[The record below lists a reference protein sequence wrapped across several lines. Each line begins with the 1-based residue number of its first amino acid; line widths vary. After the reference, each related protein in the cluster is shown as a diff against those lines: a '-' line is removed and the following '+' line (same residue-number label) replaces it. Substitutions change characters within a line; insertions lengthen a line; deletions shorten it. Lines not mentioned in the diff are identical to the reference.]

1 MTTSTN
7 LRLPEQNNVTIVG
20 RLTHDPEVRYTSKNQ
35 TVCRF
40 NVAVNRRYKDMTS
53 GNWMDNVSFIPVV
66 VWGDAATRCGE
77 RLKKGSPVHVEG
89 RLQSRSW
96 ETKEGQKRNSLDVI
110 ARRVQLLSRVT
121 EDTEVEAAD
130 TSASETSPASSPSAG
145 GASSDEEIP
154 F

>member
-1 MTTSTN
+1 MTTNSN
-7 LRLPEQNNVTIVG
+7 LRLPEQNNVTLVG
-20 RLTHDPEVRYTSKNQ
+20 RLTHDPEVRFTAKGQ
-35 TVCRF
+35 TVTRF
-40 NVAVNRRYKDMTS
+40 SVAVNRRFKDTS
-53 GNWMDNVSFIPVV
+53 GNWQDNASFVPVV

-110 ARRVQLLSRVT
+110 ARRVQFLARVS
-121 EDTEVEAAD
+121 EGDEAEVE
-130 TSASETSPASSPSAG
+130 ETTAPPAAG
-145 GASSDEEIP
+145 GGAAASDEEIP

>member
-1 MTTSTN
+1 MTTNMN

-40 NVAVNRRYKDMTS
+40 SVAVNRRYKDTS
-53 GNWMDNVSFIPVV
+53 GNWQDNVSFIPVV

-77 RLKKGSPVHVEG
+77 RLKKGYPVHVEG

-110 ARRVQLLSRVT
+110 ARRVQFLSRVT
-121 EDTEVEAAD
+121 EDTEVEAAEA
-130 TSASETSPASSPSAG
+130 TAPAGNAG
-145 GASSDEEIP
+145 GASGEEEIP

>member
-1 MTTSTN
+1 MTNPMN
-7 LRLPEQNNVTIVG
+7 LRLPEQNNVILVG
-20 RLTHDPEVRYTSKNQ
+20 RLTHDPEVRFTAKSQ
-35 TVCRF
+35 TVTRF
-40 NVAVNRRYKDMTS
+40 NVAVNRRFKDTS
-53 GNWMDNVSFIPVV
+53 GNWQDNVSFIPVV

-110 ARRVQLLSRVT
+110 ARRVQFLARVT
-121 EDTEVEAAD
+121 EDAAAAEVESTETAA
-130 TSASETSPASSPSAG
+130 PAGG

>member
-1 MTTSTN
+1 MN

-20 RLTHDPEVRYTSKNQ
+20 RLTHDPEVRYTAKNQ

-40 NVAVNRRYKDMTS
+40 SVAVNRRYKDPTS
-53 GNWMDNVSFIPVV
+53 GNWQDNVSFIPVV
-66 VWGDAATRCGE
+66 VWGEAATRCGE
-77 RLKKGSPVHVEG
+77 RLKKGYPVHVEG

-110 ARRVQLLSRVT
+110 ARRVQFLSRVT
-121 EDTEVEAAD
+121 EDTEEEVAAEATPGEA
-130 TSASETSPASSPSAG
+130 SPAPSAG
-145 GASSDEEIP
+145 GAAGEEEIP